1 MNCPL
6 CKQSMKQNHYKDF
19 ICHCTGKCL
28 DFKSLEKMQPQKS
41 NHPSGIVISKDM
53 PTIEPMGIHRMQATG
68 RATRIVPIKMD
79 IVFVGM
85 PSEENEESESQKS
98 SPTEEDSY

>member
-28 DFKSLEKMQPQKS
+28 DFKSLEKLQPRKS
-41 NHPSGIVISKDM
+41 RHPQGIIVANDM
-53 PTIEPMGIHRMQATG
+53 PTIEPIGIHRTQAEQRTS
-68 RATRIVPIKMD
+68 RIVPIKMD
-79 IVFVGM
+79 IVFVGF
-85 PSEENEESESQKS
+85 PSDENEESESKKLVPS
-98 SPTEEDSY
+98 EEDSY